1 MVNAEQQMFRDYL
14 SASSLN
20 ATVKKSLQK
29 FAVNDVNSIQT
40 NLQFLVTAPK
50 EKRVKG
56 IRSLSYFMKELKQQL
71 QEKKIDEFIAPPIT
85 KKYKQTLNEKTL
97 TGLVSGM
104 K

>member
-1 MVNAEQQMFRDYL
+1 MKLIANCTTLAWFVFRAVFVFSQTSSNDITAAQQLVNAEQKIYRDYL
-14 SASSLN
+14 RASPLN

-56 IRSLSYFMKELKQQL
+56 IRSLSYFMKELK
-71 QEKKIDEFIAPPIT
+71 
-85 KKYKQTLNEKTL
+85 
-97 TGLVSGM
+97 
-104 K
+104 